1 MDVSGRFHCSHFKE
15 YLFLQVIQDNISL
28 DNLTKLFWNYCS
40 KFRDSRMLPK
50 LLQCYC
56 SISDFYPHQTNQFPG
71 PVTFHRRNF
80 SNKRGFESF
89 PHFNVWS
96 HDVVQRHF
104 ESRWG
109 KSLWLGESVGTL
121 KRWWR
126 EFCNILKHICY
137 LIGSVFDQLSTEIH
151 HCVFILHKLS
161 VPIPFFDAGKV
172 SSSKEHSLEG
182 KSDF

>member
-40 KFRDSRMLPK
+40 KFRNSRMLPK

-109 KSLWLGESVGTL
+109 KSLWLDESVGTL

-126 EFCNILKHICY
+126 EFCNIILKH
-137 LIGSVFDQLSTEIH
+137 LLSDWLNLWPVINWNPSLRFH
-151 HCVFILHKLS
+151 
-161 VPIPFFDAGKV
+161 
-172 SSSKEHSLEG
+172 SS
-182 KSDF
+182 